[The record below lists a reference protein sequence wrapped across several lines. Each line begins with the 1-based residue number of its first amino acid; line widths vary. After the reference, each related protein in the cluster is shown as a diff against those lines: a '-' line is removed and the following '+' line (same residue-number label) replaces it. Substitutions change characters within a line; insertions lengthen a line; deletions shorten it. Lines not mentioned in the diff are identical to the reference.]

1 MKNIAGKVID
11 KVADYCKKKG
21 VDQYEMMIY
30 ENLSFDISS
39 RMKAIEHLEQDKSR
53 AFGLRVLM
61 GKKQSFV
68 SSSDLSDQSI
78 SQTIDKAV
86 DMARVSPED
95 AFNDLPDEDLFVK
108 EVKDLKLSC
117 DSVPTVD
124 KLMEDALEIE
134 EFALAAPSISNSH
147 GASCNYSNSDVYF
160 ANSKGINL
168 SYSSSSFSKSMACI
182 ASDENGMEYDYD
194 YSVSRDYRQLK
205 DNKFIADEAAKRA
218 KAKLG
223 ARKIESR
230 KIAVIFTPRIA
241 RSFIASFA
249 GLSNGQN
256 FVLGTSFLKDHLGK
270 KIFPTNVSIVDDPH
284 IIGGLGSCP
293 FDSEAV
299 QNKKMN
305 IVAGGL
311 FEVCMLDCY
320 HAKKL
325 GMKTTG
331 HAKRGLSSPT
341 HPGLS
346 NFYLENGDKSFED
359 LLNFENEVIVIDS
372 VFSSN
377 LNSLNG
383 DISQGF
389 SGFYYKDG
397 QLQFPISEVSY
408 AGNLLDFY
416 KEIIPAN
423 DLKFES
429 SVNSPSIFIPNV
441 TIAGK

>member
-1 MKNIAGKVID
+1 MK
-11 KVADYCKKKG
+11 
-21 VDQYEMMIY
+21 
-30 ENLSFDISS
+30 S
-39 RMKAIEHLEQDKSR
+39 IEHLEQDKSR
-53 AFGLRVLM
+53 AFGLRILF

-68 SSSDLSDQSI
+68 SSADLSEEAI
-78 SQTIDKAV
+78 LQTIDKAV
-86 DMARVSPED
+86 DMAKVSPED
-95 AFNDLPDEDLFVK
+95 AFNDLPDDDLFAR
-108 EVKDLKLSC
+108 EIRDLKLSC
-117 DSVPTVD
+117 DSVPSVD
-124 KLMEDALEIE
+124 RLVEDALEIE
-134 EFALAAPSISNSH
+134 ELALATPGISNSH
-147 GASCNYSNSDVYF
+147 GASCNYSNSNVTI
-160 ANSKGINL
+160 ANSKGVNL
-168 SYSSSSFSKSMACI
+168 SLISSSFSKSIACI

-194 YSVSRDYRQLK
+194 YSASRDYNLLK
-205 DNKFIADEAAKRA
+205 DNKTIADEAARRA
-218 KAKLG
+218 KSKLG

-230 KIAVIFTPRIA
+230 KIAVIFNPRIA
-241 RSFIASFA
+241 RSFIGSFA

-256 FVLGTSFLKDHLGK
+256 FVLGTSFLKDYLGK
-270 KIFPTNVSIVDDPH
+270 QIFPGNISIVDDPH
-284 IIGGLGSCP
+284 SMGGLGSCP

-305 IVAGGL
+305 IVSGGV

-341 HPGLS
+341 HPGAT
-346 NFYLENGDKSFED
+346 NFYLENGNKSFDE
-359 LLNFENEVIVIDS
+359 LLNLESEVIVIDS

-389 SGFYYKDG
+389 SGFYYKNG

-416 KEIIPAN
+416 KNIIPAN

-429 SVNSPSIFIPNV
+429 SISSPSIFIPNV